1 MSTLLLK
8 KTISLHHPRG
18 NESWIY
24 FFTFVSCVRVTHFTF
39 ASILDSLIRV
49 SRRVGY
55 PSGNKIG
62 SIHTFCM
69 SVPDLSNCGRF
80 LHVQGISLT
89 LKNPILCLGNPWKR
103 HSWIDR
109 NSCPFRPFPNTF
121 LWDTVLLAWNIQTR
135 IKCHWDLHS
144 SEPVEWI
151 IRSNNVIS
159 GLFSLFFQST
169 FNLSLAVLLCYQ
181 FSHCI

>member
-1 MSTLLLK
+1 MYDF
-8 KTISLHHPRG
+8 
-18 NESWIY
+18 N
-24 FFTFVSCVRVTHFTF
+24 HFTF

-89 LKNPILCLGNPWKR
+89 LKFPIRCLGNPWKR

-121 LWDTVLLAWNIQTR
+121 LWDTVLLAWNVQTR

>member
-1 MSTLLLK
+1 MFLL
-8 KTISLHHPRG
+8 SLHVYDF
-18 NESWIY
+18 N
-24 FFTFVSCVRVTHFTF
+24 HFTF

-55 PSGNKIG
+55 PSGNKIR
-62 SIHTFCM
+62 SIHTFCV

-80 LHVQGISLT
+80 LHVQSTSLT
-89 LKNPILCLGNPWKR
+89 LTIAILCLAKAWKR
-103 HSWIDR
+103 RSWIDR
-109 NSCPFRPFPNTF
+109 NPCPFRLLPSTF
-121 LWDTVLLAWNIQTR
+121 LWDTVLLAWNVQTR
-135 IKCHWDLHS
+135 IKCHWDLHPS
-144 SEPVEWI
+144 GPVEWI